1 MQAEGCRFNPGPLHQ
16 SLSHSVASHA
26 DTTKKLTIQQEV
38 DIDIRAGRAS
48 CDALRVAELVFR
60 FPSIP
65 MKGRW
70 TGGPVF
76 DN

>member
-1 MQAEGCRFNPGPLHQ
+1 
-16 SLSHSVASHA
+16 
-26 DTTKKLTIQQEV
+26 
-38 DIDIRAGRAS
+38 
-48 CDALRVAELVFR
+48 VAELVFR